1 MTEWLYLAFGFALF
15 FVLSE
20 RKGKQKGTVPGDC
33 PFKNVIALTAL
44 VAVDLLSTHFLWRPA
59 GRMDLRF
66 ISLFFWALLIDGGRE
81 RQFVPLIGFSLWM
94 ITREETLSLPLRL
107 TGGLMLPLVT
117 GILKGLL
124 ESSLKRLRLADIP
137 GVLEGAPVLFC
148 LASLLALASQGLTN
162 LARLFVN

>member
-1 MTEWLYLAFGFALF
+1 VALSRLRVRL
-15 FVLSE
+15 VLDFKRGLSP
-20 RKGKQKGTVPGDC
+20 KTGTVPQNGDRSL
-33 PFKNVIALTAL
+33 KDTIVLTAL
-44 VAVDLLSTHFLWRPA
+44 VAIDLLSTHFLWRPA

-66 ISLFFWALLIDGGRE
+66 ISLFFWALLIGGGKE
-81 RQFVPLIGFSLWM
+81 RQFVPLLGFSLWM
-94 ITREETLSLPLRL
+94 ITREETLSLVTRL
-107 TGGLMLPLVT
+107 TGALMLPLAT

-137 GVLEGAPVLFC
+137 KVLEGAPILFC